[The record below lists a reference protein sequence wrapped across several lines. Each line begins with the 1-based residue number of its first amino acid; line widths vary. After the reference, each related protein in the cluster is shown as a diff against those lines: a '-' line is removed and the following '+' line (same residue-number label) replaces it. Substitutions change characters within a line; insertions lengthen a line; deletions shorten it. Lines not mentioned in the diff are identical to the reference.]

1 MAKKKN
7 VRWENQITA
16 IQERVLVK
24 LAKYKF
30 LTLEQLLRFDDIGTT
45 QYAYLWRQV
54 SSLRDRQN
62 PLVGCNNFN
71 TPNPRK
77 GRVHSIYFLNI
88 NGKRVLENEF
98 GFDSHDI
105 RYKTG
110 KYLTTTKYSHRLIS
124 VEYHIQIEKWASNNQ
139 SKVLDYIAYYN
150 SKKKTGNSLRTRLCI
165 KTEDG
170 ASFTPDAAYHIED
183 KSGNRKFHLF
193 ELYNGTD
200 LSFIIKQMKPHLE
213 AFINGSTHRSFG
225 LKKEPYFLDVLFSHK
240 RIMKKFIDQMK
251 SEYKYKS
258 LFDFI
263 LVNHT
268 DPMDRIWQENIFS
281 SWTSISG
288 KVTKF

>member
-1 MAKKKN
+1 M
-7 VRWENQITA
+7 
-16 IQERVLVK
+16 
-24 LAKYKF
+24 F
-30 LTLEQLLRFDDIGTT
+30 GGLEQLLRFDDIGTT

-77 GRVHSIYFLNI
+77 GRVHSIYFLNT

-98 GFDSHDI
+98 GFDSHHI

-110 KYLTTTKYSHRLIS
+110 KYLTTTQYSHRLIS

-150 SKKKTGNSLRTRLCI
+150 SKKKTGSSLRTRLNI
-165 KTEDG
+165 NTEDG

-183 KSGNRKFHLF
+183 KNGNIKFHLF

-200 LSFIIKQMKPHLE
+200 LSFIMRQMKPHLE

-225 LKKEPYFLDVLFSHK
+225 LEKEPYFLDVLFSHK
-240 RIMKKFIDQMK
+240 RVMKKFIDQMK
-251 SEYKYKS
+251 QEDKYKS

-268 DPMDRIWQENIFS
+268 DPMDRMWQENIFN
-281 SWTSISG
+281 SWVSLSG
-288 KVTKF
+288 NVTKF